1 MDKLS
6 NKKNTME
13 NTQSVP
19 ATGPGEKLNQ
29 LLAKYPIILQLLKFA
44 AIGVINTAL
53 DFLVLNFISKTLN
66 ISSGLKLGQVNV
78 VGFVLAVIQ
87 SYFWNRYW
95 TFSFEKTVSAW
106 KSFWRLVLMGVLG
119 AIALAAVLFGAKYA
133 APANYYLIITLM
145 FLVLEVLMWEGFGL
159 SKNPSISQSQN
170 QFMLFFLVSIVGLLI
185 NSVLV
190 ALLSNYSPLASQPG
204 YADIN
209 KNIAKLAATLV
220 SLVWNFIGY
229 KIFVF
234 KKPVSQA

>member
-1 MDKLS
+1 
-6 NKKNTME
+6 ME

-19 ATGPGEKLNQ
+19 ATGLSEKLNQ

-53 DFLVLNFISKTLN
+53 DFLILNFISKTLN

-78 VGFVLAVIQ
+78 IGFILAVIQ

-106 KSFWRLVLMGVLG
+106 KVFWRLVLMGILG
-119 AIALAAVLFGAKYA
+119 AVAMIAVLFGAKYA
-133 APANYYLIITLM
+133 APANYYLIVTLM
-145 FLVLEVLMWEGFGL
+145 FLVLEVLMWEAFGL
-159 SKNPSISQSQN
+159 SKNPSVSQSRN
-170 QFMLFFLVSIVGLLI
+170 QFMLFFLVSIIGLVI
-185 NSVLV
+185 NSALV
-190 ALLSNYSPLASQPG
+190 ALLSNYSPLATKPG
-204 YADIN
+204 FADIS

-234 KKPVSQA
+234 KKPVS